1 VVDILNVINNEQ
13 ITEMQ
18 KYVVNYSLI
27 YLTKH
32 GSKIN
37 GNPGFNINFQSF
49 SPVKAHRVNRRK
61 NREAFMVKKT
71 VSFLVAYII
80 VVGLVTAWVSSFQ
93 TKLFSDIP
101 WMFSIAIII
110 GIIAGIFTA
119 RAKLKNT
126 RQEVNPPRHTLYS
139 FMEHWGTGIGII
151 LMIVS
156 SRLLGLAFLPQ
167 ENIPSVIPSNLHFT
181 GLVFTLLFGV
191 YFLADFLASREYR
204 TMMPNLRDI
213 WGGTI
218 KKYLLRKKWNDT
230 GKYLSSQKSAFLA
243 FAVLGLGV
251 LITGVIKTV
260 GLRGQDPSPSVT
272 GVSYAHDIFALLFI
286 LLLIVHIVLVLVVRS
301 YRRMLVS
308 WFTGRNEIWH

>member
-1 VVDILNVINNEQ
+1 
-13 ITEMQ
+13 
-18 KYVVNYSLI
+18 
-27 YLTKH
+27 
-32 GSKIN
+32 
-37 GNPGFNINFQSF
+37 
-49 SPVKAHRVNRRK
+49 
-61 NREAFMVKKT
+61 MVKKT
-71 VSFLVAYII
+71 VSFLVVYLI
-80 VVGLVTAWVSSFQ
+80 VVGLVIVWVSSVQ

-110 GIIAGIFTA
+110 GVIAGIFTA

-126 RQEVNPPRHTLYS
+126 GQEVNPPRHTLYS

-156 SRLLGLAFLPQ
+156 SRLLGLAFVPQ
-167 ENIPSVIPSNLHFT
+167 ENNPSVMPSNLHFT
-181 GLVFTLLFGV
+181 GLIFTLLFGG
-191 YFLADFLASREYR
+191 YFLADFLVSREYR
-204 TMMPNLRDI
+204 TMMPSLRDI
-213 WGGTI
+213 WDGTI

-251 LITGVIKTV
+251 LVTGVIKTA

-286 LLLIVHIVLVLVVRS
+286 LLLIVHIVLVLAVRS

-308 WFTGRNEIWH
+308 WFTGRNGIQH